1 MAFDFNLFSL
11 WAILYLLGYL
21 AVFVAVRKNLSS
33 RRMLPALTAAFLF
46 LYLCAMVFSGLLYS
60 YFGDNVMV
68 LYWILVCY
76 AMGLAVYLG
85 QLFWRDRAEISRRPL
100 LYLAANLALV
110 LYITLGSRI
119 SDMYSRGVRMV
130 PFENLIQAIHAGSSA
145 VLNHSFLNMLLFLPT
160 GILLALLGP
169 RRMRRVEIGFL
180 LGLVLSVA
188 IETVQLTAQ
197 LGTCDIDD
205 IISNALGAAVGVLL
219 CNLLILRRRPAGR
232 H

>member
-1 MAFDFNLFSL
+1 MAFDFNLFFL

-21 AVFVAVRKNLSS
+21 ATFASVRHNLSS

-46 LYLCAMVFSGLLYS
+46 LYLCAMVFSGLLYQ
-60 YFGDNVMV
+60 YFGDDVMV

-76 AMGLAVYLG
+76 VLGLAAYLVR
-85 QLFWRDRAEISRRPL
+85 LLWRDRAEISRQPL
-100 LYLAANLALV
+100 LFLFANLAMV
-110 LYITLGSRI
+110 LYITLGSRL
-119 SDMYSRGVRMV
+119 SDMYSREVRMV
-130 PFENLIQAIHAGSSA
+130 PFQNLILA
-145 VLNHSFLNMLLFLPT
+145 VSTGTLSILNHSILNMLLFLPT

-188 IETVQLTAQ
+188 IETVQLTAK
-197 LGTCDIDD
+197 LGTCDLDD

-219 CNLLILRRRPAGR
+219 CNLLIPRRPARR